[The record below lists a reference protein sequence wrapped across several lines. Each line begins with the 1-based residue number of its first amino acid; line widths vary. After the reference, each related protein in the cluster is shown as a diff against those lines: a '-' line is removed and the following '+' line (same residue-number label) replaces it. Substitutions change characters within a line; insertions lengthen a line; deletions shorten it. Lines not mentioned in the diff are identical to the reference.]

1 MRQTEQR
8 KFEDKVFAFIKE
20 YGMLS
25 PGEKVVAGI
34 SGGADSVCLLLVLQE
49 WSRRYGLELSVIH
62 VHHGIREEAEGDLR
76 FVEALCDRY
85 GIPFL
90 AEYADVPALAAKWRC
105 GEEEAGRKF
114 RYDAFERAAEK
125 VDADRIAVAHNLND
139 LSETMLFHL
148 FRGSGIRGLSGI
160 PAVRGKVIRPLLCV
174 ERSEIEAYLK
184 LSGQDFCHD
193 RTNEEDAYTRNRI
206 RHHVIPYV
214 EEHIVSGCV
223 QHMGQA
229 ARLFA
234 ETEDYLVLQ
243 TREAYGRCVVKLQD
257 GCAADGREE
266 DSVSGCADDGREEDG
281 VSGCA
286 DDGRKADRAYR
297 YEVDCEAFGQLHPAI
312 RKRLLYGLLLDLSP
326 GAKDITSVHVAAL
339 SELLLCA
346 GNRELQFPFGIRAK
360 RSYGTVKL
368 AVLTEHKEAASEDGS
383 KKEQNKVQNTEEEIL
398 KDGRKENLWE
408 DIQWEFEILSR
419 QDICGKGEKFPLFP
433 QNECTKW
440 FDYDKMK
447 KSPIVR
453 TRAEGDFLTIRDAA
467 GEIRHKKL
475 KEYMVNA
482 KIPAEMRD
490 TIPLLVEDFHVI
502 WLVGYRISEYYK
514 VTEQTERILQVR
526 LRRVGENEQ
535 SLGRTGEDGQTLE
548 RTGEDGQRL
557 RQQS

>member
-1 MRQTEQR
+1 MPTVGAAGMEQ
-8 KFEDKVFAFIKE
+8 A
-20 YGMLS
+20 LW
-25 PGEKVVAGI
+25 AGAVCGPCT
-34 SGGADSVCLLLVLQE
+34 SWDQGG
-49 WSRRYGLELSVIH
+49 SR
-62 VHHGIREEAEGDLR
+62 GDLR
-76 FVEALCDRY
+76 FVEALCDRC
-85 GIPFL
+85 GIPFS
-90 AEYADVPALAAKWRC
+90 AEYADVPVLAANWHC
-105 GEEEAGRKF
+105 GEEEAGRRF

-125 VDADRIAVAHNLND
+125 VGADRIAVAHNLND

-184 LSGQDFCHD
+184 LSEQDFCHD

-234 ETEDYLVLQ
+234 ETEDYLVQQ

-257 GCAADGREE
+257 GCTNRCATDGRGEDSVNACTENGEEEDNPNGYAADGRKT
-266 DSVSGCADDGREEDG
+266 DHT
-281 VSGCA
+281 
-286 DDGRKADRAYR
+286 YR
-297 YEVDCEAFGQLHPAI
+297 YEVDCEAFAQLHPAI
-312 RKRLLYGLLLDLSP
+312 RKRLLYGLLLELSP
-326 GAKDITSVHVAAL
+326 GAKDITGTHVAAL

-346 GNRELQFPFGIRAK
+346 GNRGLQLPFGIRAN

-368 AVLTEHKEAASEDGS
+368 TVLTENKEDASGSSS
-383 KKEQNKVQNTEEEIL
+383 KKKST
-398 KDGRKENLWE
+398 WE
-408 DIQWEFEILSR
+408 DIQWEFQIFSR
-419 QDICGKGEKFPLFP
+419 QDICGNEEKFPLFP

-453 TRAEGDFLTIRDAA
+453 TRTEGDFLTIRDAA
-467 GEIRHKKL
+467 GEVRHKKL

-490 TIPLLVEDFHVI
+490 TIPLLVEDSHVI

-526 LRRVGENEQ
+526 LRRTGENE
-535 SLGRTGEDGQTLE
+535 
-548 RTGEDGQRL
+548 
-557 RQQS
+557 